1 MCGIFGI
8 FEESNKKQELF
19 YDLGCLSESRGKE
32 ASGFVVIDDENLF
45 IKKYPTKF
53 RNNNVKSFLNNL
65 KTVNDI
71 KLFGHTRLE
80 TSGNN
85 KNPFNNQPI
94 ETNEIIILH
103 NGIITNYNQIN
114 KKFGFNKN
122 TELDSFVINEL
133 LQYYL
138 SNYNVLDAF
147 KKTLNEIE
155 GELSVFIYFKKVKKY
170 IIYTNTGSIFFTRTN
185 SRINIFSSEEWI
197 TREISKQKNVH
208 QLKAFEGLIL
218 DDSGSIESSFID
230 KPRGLDRQESLKE
243 IRQNL
248 IGFEY
253 AQPILNRCSRCVL
266 PETFPFIEFD
276 EKGICNICNNYKKYE
291 LEDVNKLK
299 NDIKKYDNL
308 VIGFSGGR
316 DSSYGI
322 HLIRQEY
329 SKNIV
334 AASYDWGMVTDLA
347 RRNQAKVCGKLG
359 IEHIWISA
367 DIQTKRENI
376 KKNLIAWLHK
386 PHIGMLPIL
395 MAGDKVWQ
403 NKLRETAKL
412 KNNSAILQFQS
423 PFEATFFKHGFAG
436 IKPDFPKMRTLSKIK
451 LFLFYFYCLIT
462 NYKYW
467 NKSLLDSLRGFFSF
481 YFRKKAF
488 LYPFKYYK
496 FDEDVIE
503 TELSN
508 NYNWEFDD
516 TTGTSWRIGD
526 GTAPFYN
533 YIYWLHAGFTENDSF
548 RSYQVRE
555 GIITRNEALDLLKSE
570 NIPRFKR
577 LKEYL
582 ETIDLDYDYVMSQ
595 LEKVKENSLV
605 KNWTT
610 L

>member
-1 MCGIFGI
+1 
-8 FEESNKKQELF
+8 
-19 YDLGCLSESRGKE
+19 
-32 ASGFVVIDDENLF
+32 
-45 IKKYPTKF
+45 
-53 RNNNVKSFLNNL
+53 
-65 KTVNDI
+65 
-71 KLFGHTRLE
+71 
-80 TSGNN
+80 
-85 KNPFNNQPI
+85 
-94 ETNEIIILH
+94 
-103 NGIITNYNQIN
+103 
-114 KKFGFNKN
+114 
-122 TELDSFVINEL
+122 
-133 LQYYL
+133 
-138 SNYNVLDAF
+138 
-147 KKTLNEIE
+147 
-155 GELSVFIYFKKVKKY
+155 
-170 IIYTNTGSIFFTRTN
+170 
-185 SRINIFSSEEWI
+185 
-197 TREISKQKNVH
+197 
-208 QLKAFEGLIL
+208 
-218 DDSGSIESSFID
+218 
-230 KPRGLDRQESLKE
+230 
-243 IRQNL
+243 
-248 IGFEY
+248 
-253 AQPILNRCSRCVL
+253 
-266 PETFPFIEFD
+266 
-276 EKGICNICNNYKKYE
+276 
-291 LEDVNKLK
+291 
-299 NDIKKYDNL
+299 
-308 VIGFSGGR
+308 
-316 DSSYGI
+316 
-322 HLIRQEY
+322 
-329 SKNIV
+329 
-334 AASYDWGMVTDLA
+334 MVTDLA
-347 RRNQAKVCGKLG
+347 RRNQARVCGKLG
-359 IEHIWISA
+359 IEHIWLSA

-386 PHIGMLPIL
+386 PHIGMLPII

-403 NKLRETAKL
+403 SKLRETAKL

-436 IKPDFPKMRTLSKIK
+436 VKPDFPKMRTLSKIK

-570 NIPRFKR
+570 NIPRFTR

-595 LEKVKENSLV
+595 LKKVKENSLV

-610 L
+610 

>member
-8 FEESNKKQELF
+8 FEENNKKQQLF
-19 YDLGCLSESRGKE
+19 YELGCLSESRGKE
-32 ASGFVVIDDENLF
+32 ASGFVAIDGENIS
-45 IKKYPTKF
+45 IKKYSTKF
-53 RNNNVKSFLNNL
+53 RNNSVKSFLNNL
-65 KTVNDI
+65 RTVNDI

-85 KNPFNNQPI
+85 KKQSNNQPI
-94 ETNEIIILH
+94 ETEEIIIIH

-114 KKFGFNKN
+114 KKFGFNEN

-133 LQYYL
+133 LEYYL
-138 SNYNVLDAF
+138 SNYNPQEAF
-147 KKTLNEIE
+147 KETLNEIE
-155 GELSVFIYFKKVKKY
+155 GELSVFIYFKKIKKY
-170 IIYTNTGSIFFTRTN
+170 LIYTNTGSIYFTGTK

-197 TREISKQKNVH
+197 TKKISKQNNVY
-208 QLKAFEGLIL
+208 QIKAFEGHIL
-218 DDSGSIESSFID
+218 DDSGRIESSFTD
-230 KPRGLDRQESLKE
+230 KPQGLDKQESLDE
-243 IRQNL
+243 IRENL
-248 IGFEY
+248 MDVEY
-253 AQPILNRCSRCVL
+253 FQPLFNRCSKCVL
-266 PETFPFIEFD
+266 PETFPFIKFD

-291 LEDVNKLK
+291 LEDIIKLK
-299 NDIKKYDNL
+299 NDIEKHENL

-322 HLIRQEY
+322 HLINKEF

-359 IEHIWISA
+359 IEHIWLSA

-376 KKNLIAWLHK
+376 KKNLIAWLNK

-403 NKLRETAKL
+403 NKLIETAKL

-423 PFEATFFKHGFAG
+423 PFEATFFKYGFAG
-436 IKPDFPKMRTLSKIK
+436 VKPDFPKMRLLSKFK
-451 LFLFYFYCLIT
+451 LFLFYLYNFFT

-467 NKSLLDSLRGFFSF
+467 NKSIIDSFMGFFSF
-481 YFRKKAF
+481 YFRQKAF
-488 LYPFKYYK
+488 LYPYKYYE
-496 FDEDVIE
+496 FNEDVIQ
-503 TELSN
+503 TELANSF
-508 NYNWEFDD
+508 NWEFDD

-533 YIYWLHAGFTENDSF
+533 YIYWIYAGFTENDSF

-555 GIITRNEALDLLKSE
+555 GIINRDEALDLLKLE
-570 NIPRFKR
+570 NIPRLKR
-577 LKEYL
+577 IKEYL
-582 ETIDLDYDYVMSQ
+582 ELIDLDYDYVMTQ
-595 LEKVKENSLV
+595 LEKVKKNSLV
-605 KNWTT
+605 KNWTNK
-610 L
+610 

>member
-8 FEESNKKQELF
+8 FEENNKKQQLF

-32 ASGFVVIDDENLF
+32 ASGFVAIDGENIS
-45 IKKYPTKF
+45 IKKYPAKF
-53 RNNNVKSFLNNL
+53 RNNSVKSFLNNL
-65 KTVNDI
+65 RTVNDI

-85 KNPFNNQPI
+85 KKQSNNQPI
-94 ETNEIIILH
+94 ETEEIIIIH

-114 KKFGFNKN
+114 KKFGFNEN

-133 LQYYL
+133 LEYYL
-138 SNYNVLDAF
+138 SNYNPQEAF
-147 KKTLNEIE
+147 KETLNEIE
-155 GELSVFIYFKKVKKY
+155 GELSVFIYFKKIKKY
-170 IIYTNTGSIFFTRTN
+170 LIYTNTGSIYFTGTK

-197 TREISKQKNVH
+197 TKKISKQNNVY
-208 QLKAFEGLIL
+208 QIKAFEGHIL
-218 DDSGSIESSFID
+218 DDSGRIESSFTD
-230 KPRGLDRQESLKE
+230 KPQGLDKQESLDE
-243 IRQNL
+243 IRENL
-248 IGFEY
+248 MDVEY
-253 AQPILNRCSRCVL
+253 FQPLFNRCSKCVL
-266 PETFPFIEFD
+266 PETFPFIKFD

-291 LEDVNKLK
+291 LEDIIKLK
-299 NDIKKYDNL
+299 NDIEKHENL

-322 HLIRQEY
+322 HLINKEF

-359 IEHIWISA
+359 IEHIWLSA

-376 KKNLIAWLHK
+376 KKNLIAWLNK

-403 NKLRETAKL
+403 NKLIETAKL

-423 PFEATFFKHGFAG
+423 PFEATFFKYGFAG
-436 IKPDFPKMRTLSKIK
+436 VKPDFLKMRLLSKFK
-451 LFLFYFYCLIT
+451 LFLFYLYNFFT

-467 NKSLLDSLRGFFSF
+467 NKSIIDSFTGFFSF
-481 YFRKKAF
+481 YFRQKAF
-488 LYPFKYYK
+488 LYPYKYYE
-496 FDEDVIE
+496 FNEEVIQ
-503 TELSN
+503 TELANSF
-508 NYNWEFDD
+508 NWEFDD

-533 YIYWLHAGFTENDSF
+533 YIYWIYAGFTENDSF

-555 GIITRNEALDLLKSE
+555 GIINRDEALDLLKLE
-570 NIPRFKR
+570 NIPRLKR
-577 LKEYL
+577 IKEYL
-582 ETIDLDYDYVMSQ
+582 ELIDLDYDYVMTQ
-595 LEKVKENSLV
+595 LEKVKKNSLV
-605 KNWTT
+605 KNWTNK
-610 L
+610 